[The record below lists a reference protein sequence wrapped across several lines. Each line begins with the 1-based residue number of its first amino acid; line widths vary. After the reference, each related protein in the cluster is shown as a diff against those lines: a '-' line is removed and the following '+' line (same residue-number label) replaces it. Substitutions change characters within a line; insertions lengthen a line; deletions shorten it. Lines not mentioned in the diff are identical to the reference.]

1 MNPQALPDSNADDVL
16 QRLERLQHAQLA
28 AIQSLAERMDRLAQ
42 ALELDARHSLGAR
55 LTPSERGAIAQARSG
70 ATADDLVRQ
79 FNLQPADAELLVA
92 LHGRA
97 ANPAS
102 VTQFS

>member
-1 MNPQALPDSNADDVL
+1 MNLQAMNRNDADDVL

-28 AIQSLAERMDRLAQ
+28 AIQSLAERLDRLAQ
-42 ALELDARHSLGAR
+42 ALDLDARHSLSAR
-55 LTPSERGAIAQARSG
+55 LTPSEQGAIAQARAG
-70 ATADDLVRQ
+70 ASADDLVRQ
-79 FNLQPADAELLVA
+79 FCLRPADAELLVA

-97 ANPAS
+97 AGPAS